1 MLWQSLHGP
10 YCGAPEDPLFRYMT
24 FHQKKRNQRGIVS
37 LLRKRNSSPRISF
50 TRCSRTDDAVD
61 SEGFSNLYPVC
72 FAVEIILPWSVQFES
87 SPPPSEPP
95 SAFAF
100 FFFLFLGKGA
110 QRSFID
116 TPVHGI
122 HPRKSFPQPSAK
134 RTISFP
140 LFSAAFHQLILESLQ
155 VFHNSNG
162 IFGLVPSP
170 LRRRYKRRFAY
181 L

>member
-87 SPPPSEPP
+87 SPPLRASFCFRLFFLPFLGEGGAAEFYRYTSTRYSSPKVVSSAVSKENHFLSIIFSGIPPVNIGIPP
-95 SAFAF
+95 SISQFKWH
-100 FFFLFLGKGA
+100 L
-110 QRSFID
+110 R
-116 TPVHGI
+116 
-122 HPRKSFPQPSAK
+122 PR
-134 RTISFP
+134 T
-140 LFSAAFHQLILESLQ
+140 FS
-155 VFHNSNG
+155 
-162 IFGLVPSP
+162 SP
-170 LRRRYKRRFAY
+170 PPI
-181 L
+181 